1 MTKKKEVKVEAEI
14 PQVEETVVM
23 EEPVVKTP
31 KIEVKREIKEKPKSK
46 NDWEWVKENKWSE
59 IDFLLN
65 AKGDY
70 GKEEVETIKSWKLGK
85 KSR

>member
-1 MTKKKEVKVEAEI
+1 MKDPFTGETINILADAPDAGSVEVVGGDWPEFF
-14 PQVEETVVM
+14 
-23 EEPVVKTP
+23 
-31 KIEVKREIKEKPKSK
+31 KSK

-70 GKEEVETIKSWKLGK
+70 GKEEIETIKSWKLGK